1 MSGLKAGYW
10 GMKQRDMLKICLLLV
25 SPTLILLCV
34 DHFG

>member
-1 MSGLKAGYW
+1 MSGLKAGDW
-10 GMKQRDMLKICLLLV
+10 GKKRRDMLKIWLLFV